1 VLQIRSDQA
10 VRIVVV
16 VARPVGAARRRHPYV
31 ESYSYYEDELAKV
44 HGQWLF
50 RKRVIVNEQRADA
63 GSSGRWPLPD

>member
-1 VLQIRSDQA
+1 MLQIRGDQA
-10 VRIVVV
+10 TGR
-16 VARPVGAARRRHPYV
+16 AYWAGYNDDNPDRHPYV